1 MGARRRDVPVN
12 GWPDDWTP
20 RERATLVFVVTDRR
34 VLLIEKKRG
43 LGAGKVN
50 APGGRIEPGETPAQC
65 AVREAQEELGITPT
79 DVALAGELQFQFVGD
94 NTLAGHSIHG
104 YVFTASGYRGHPVE
118 TDEAVPLWCD
128 LDAIPYHRMWA
139 DDAYWVPLMLSGQ
152 RFVGRFVFDGDEMLW
167 RDLAVDG
174 TP

>member
-1 MGARRRDVPVN
+1 MT

-20 RERATLVFVVTDRR
+20 RERATLLFVVTDGR
-34 VLLIEKKRG
+34 VLLIEKQRG

-50 APGGRIEPGETPAQC
+50 APGGRIEPGESPEQC
-65 AVREAQEELGITPT
+65 AVRETNEELRITPT
-79 DVALAGELQFQFVGD
+79 GIDFAGELQFQFVGD
-94 NTLAGHSIHG
+94 NDLGGHSIHG
-104 YVFTASGYRGHPVE
+104 YVFTASGYDGNPTE

-139 DDAYWVPLMLSGQ
+139 DDAYWVPLMLAGR
-152 RFVGRFVFDGDEMLW
+152 RFVGRFIFDGDEMLW
-167 RDLAVDG
+167 HHLAVDS